1 MSCKIVIPNGDDVP
15 WQVMELMDRMGVD
28 YWVVETEVVA

>member
-1 MSCKIVIPNGDDVP
+1 MSCKIVIPNGDDVT
-15 WQVMELMDRMGVD
+15 WEVLHLMDRMGIE